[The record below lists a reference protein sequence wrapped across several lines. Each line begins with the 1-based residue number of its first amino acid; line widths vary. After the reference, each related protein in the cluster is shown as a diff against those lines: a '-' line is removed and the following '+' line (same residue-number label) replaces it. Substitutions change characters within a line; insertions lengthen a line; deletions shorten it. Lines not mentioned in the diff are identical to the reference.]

1 MSFIKLEIV
10 ESDEQNPEPTDA
22 RKKSDKIDGSVFAR
36 IIENKSLFSNVSLSI
51 DAAILA
57 TLRIDNTTLPA
68 TLAVKVPYGRRH

>member
-22 RKKSDKIDGSVFAR
+22 RKKSDKMDGSVFAR

-51 DAAILA
+51 DAALGI
-57 TLRIDNTTLPA
+57 RS
-68 TLAVKVPYGRRH
+68 RRSIFLEQSIGKIC